1 VEEVDKVLKVLQVE
15 EVDKELKVL
24 EVDKEPK
31 VTKGLKDLLVLQ
43 VLLILDLKKI
53 SNLYRIQ

>member
-1 VEEVDKVLKVLQVE
+1 MDKELKVLQVV

-24 EVDKEPK
+24 EVDKELK
-31 VTKGLKDLLVLQ
+31 VVRELKDSLDLQ

-53 SNLYRIQ
+53 LNLYRIQ

>member
-1 VEEVDKVLKVLQVE
+1 VV

-24 EVDKEPK
+24 QVVEVDKELKVLRVDKEPK
-31 VTKGLKDLLVLQ
+31 VTKELKDSLDLQ

-53 SNLYRIQ
+53 LNLYRIQ

>member
-1 VEEVDKVLKVLQVE
+1 MEEEDKELKVLQVV

-31 VTKGLKDLLVLQ
+31 VTQELKDLLVLQ